1 MIGRRFLPQKV
12 RGMADMFALVCK
24 KLDDAETDYNFARPF
39 TSISRTTASS
49 PPVGRRTRAVRQ
61 TDDCALAN
69 ESAQKRRR
77 MCWPVRCR
85 AVEVVPNLAAV
96 AIEATKPEEGA

>member
-49 PPVGRRTRAVRQ
+49 RARGAA
-61 TDDCALAN
+61 DAC
-69 ESAQKRRR
+69 SAADR
-77 MCWPVRCR
+77 
-85 AVEVVPNLAAV
+85 
-96 AIEATKPEEGA
+96 